1 MGINVNET
9 CWFSTVL
16 LMGVLFGFVFGF
28 FHITE
33 KTTPGVIKNQ
43 DITTN
48 TTVPNLLLN
57 VTSMLPS
64 SQHKSKYGDCTVL
77 MDQGEL
83 PSECLPAH
91 SYRRPMLLPC
101 FLLLPIT
108 QGQPDNLDWISKLWS
123 VHRHNDMGSKGD
135 HDKAESSFTKSFVF
149 KKTAKYT
156 TLIKLEHYVKKK
168 QSAMI

>member
-1 MGINVNET
+1 MDMGMNVNET

-16 LMGVLFGFVFGF
+16 LMDVLFLFVFV

-43 DITTN
+43 DLTTN
-48 TTVPNLLLN
+48 TTVPNLLSN
-57 VTSMLPS
+57 VTSTLPIF
-64 SQHKSKYGDCTVL
+64 QHKSKYGDCTVL
-77 MDQGEL
+77 MYQGEL

-91 SYRRPMLLPC
+91 SYRRPMLLLC

-108 QGQPDNLDWISKLWS
+108 QGQSDNLDWISKLWS
-123 VHRHNDMGSKGD
+123 VHRHNDMGSNGD

-156 TLIKLEHYVKKK
+156 TLIKLEHSPKK
-168 QSAMI
+168 AIR